1 MSQMSDILKTIFILF
16 FRCRTKGKNRRV
28 EKTKAK
34 QKVITTTT
42 QMWTVKKKKKI
53 MCFDTYI
60 YENITKKM

>member
-42 QMWTVKKKKKI
+42 QMWTVKKK
-53 MCFDTYI
+53 
-60 YENITKKM
+60 ENNVF